1 MTTAPAAESVPAE
14 LLHSA
19 ISDLGITHIVTVP
32 DTHQRTLLERLFA
45 DDRLQVITVTTED
58 DAIGVNAGLYMSGAI
73 PMLVIQQLG
82 LFASMN
88 ALRGIALDMNVPTF
102 ILAGLFGR
110 DVGLTTAENR
120 SRSVRLVEPLLDSMQ
135 VPHYAI
141 DRSSDVGCIRTAFD
155 ESRARF
161 GPVVVFVGA
170 PTS

>member
-1 MTTAPAAESVPAE
+1 MNATAAESVPAE
-14 LLHSA
+14 LLHDA
-19 ISDLGITHIVTVP
+19 IRELGVTHVVTVP
-32 DTHQRTLLERLFA
+32 DTHQRTLL
-45 DDRLQVITVTTED
+45 DRLYADADIRVVTVTTED
-58 DAIGVNAGLYMSGAI
+58 DAIGVNAGLHMGGAV

-110 DVGLTTAENR
+110 DVNKSTAENR
-120 SRSVRLVEPLLDSMQ
+120 SRSVRLVEPLLDSMEI
-135 VPHYAI
+135 PHYAI
-141 DRSSDVGCIRTAFD
+141 DGPDDAGCIRTAFD
-155 ESRARF
+155 QSRVVN